1 MAAVIATSPRPS
13 YRGSEHLRLTNLHDL
28 GNYRVEELLD
38 LKLKPDYQSLRLR
51 NGIITTV
58 ICVIAIVC
66 LTQCSANNFSSVAI
80 DV

>member
-1 MAAVIATSPRPS
+1 MAAVIATSTRPS

-28 GNYRVEELLD
+28 GNYRLEELLD